1 MRNWSAQPLVSDGA
15 FTFGHMT
22 STPEEQPALAQMIHQ
37 SDVATWLVRVVG
49 RSLVILFVCPLI
61 AGGIGAAIDAP
72 ELFALGGVVGFL
84 ALLFYLTGTVAP
96 YPSDTVVKLLDGDG
110 GN

>member
-1 MRNWSAQPLVSDGA
+1 VPTGVACRVGGLRRGL
-15 FTFGHMT
+15 
-22 STPEEQPALAQMIHQ
+22 STHCAPSLAQMIHQ
-37 SDVATWLVRVVG
+37 SDLATWLVRVVG

-72 ELFALGGVVGFL
+72 ELVALGGVVGFL

-96 YPSDTVVKLLDGDG
+96 YPSDTVVGLLDGDG
-110 GN
+110 AVDS